1 MTLEI
6 LSPEKTLFRG
16 EAERVT
22 LPGASGEDVYKR
34 QAGIRMLVHANEYIS
49 PPIEI
54 SPYSLKIFNRSV
66 FEKFPF
72 IWLRRIAP
80 GLSLIHI

>member
-22 LPGASGEDVYKR
+22 LP
-34 QAGIRMLVHANEYIS
+34 
-49 PPIEI
+49 
-54 SPYSLKIFNRSV
+54 
-66 FEKFPF
+66 
-72 IWLRRIAP
+72 
-80 GLSLIHI
+80 LSLIHI